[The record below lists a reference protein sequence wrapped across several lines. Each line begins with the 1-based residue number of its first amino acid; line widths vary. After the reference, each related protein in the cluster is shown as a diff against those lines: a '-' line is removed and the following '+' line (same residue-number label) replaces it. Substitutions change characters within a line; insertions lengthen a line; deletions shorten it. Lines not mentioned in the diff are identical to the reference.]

1 MTRRTWAVAILGAWA
16 ASLGWLVKREFFR
29 PTGTRLAEAALSV
42 PPGAVYYRLDVAG
55 QQVGFASS
63 TIDTQPTSIGVTDI
77 LVLRIPALGV
87 MHRTAAMSR
96 ATLSRTLRLERVDAR
111 FDGDLGRF
119 AARSLVAGDTLLTVT
134 LLAGPDSET
143 THVPLARPI
152 VLPTLLPL
160 RLAFGGELKRGKTY
174 ASVVFDP
181 ILLAER
187 PVTVL
192 VAAES
197 TLVVADSAAYDSTA
211 LAWVPAHFDTV
222 RAFRIEQREGEGEGE
237 RGMTTR
243 AWIDAQGHI
252 VRAEN
257 AVGFV
262 MERTAFELAYTNFR
276 HRDTTHV
283 IRASAAPAPGDVVAT
298 TVLAARALLPRD
310 TVTLFRMRLRGVGPG
325 TLDLGGGRQEL
336 SGDTLVI
343 RRETRAALAARY
355 RLPARDSSLA
365 RWLAPAPLIQS
376 ADPRLQAQ
384 ARLIIGREQDPARA
398 ARRLAEWL
406 RAHVERRSTAAV
418 PSAVRVLETR
428 VGDCNEHAV
437 LFVALARAAGLP
449 ARTVAGLVPVNGR
462 FYYHAWAEVYLG
474 DWVAV
479 DPMLDEFPA
488 GAAHVRFS
496 IGGLARQAE
505 LVRLIGRIKL
515 EVL

>member
-63 TIDTQPTSIGVTDI
+63 TIDTQTTAIGVTDI

-87 MHRTAAMSR
+87 LHRTAAMSR

-119 AARSLVAGDTLLTVT
+119 ATRSLVAGDTLLTVT

-174 ASVVFDP
+174 SSVVFDP

-197 TLVVADSAAYDSTA
+197 TLVVADSAGYDSTA

-222 RAFRIEQREGEGEGE
+222 RAFRIEQREGEG
-237 RGMTTR
+237 GMTTR

-276 HRDTTHV
+276 HRDTTRL
-283 IRASAAPAPGDVVAT
+283 IRASAAPGPGDVVAT
-298 TVLAARALLPRD
+298 TVLAARALLPPD
-310 TVTLFRMRLRGVGPG
+310 TVSLFRVLLRGVGPG
-325 TLDLGGGRQEL
+325 ALDLGGGRQEL

-343 RRETRAALAARY
+343 RRQTPAALAARY

-365 RWLAPAPLIQS
+365 RWLATAPLIQS
-376 ADPRLQAQ
+376 DDPRLQAQ

-398 ARRLAEWL
+398 ARRLAEWV

-418 PSAVRVLETR
+418 PSAVQVLETR

-449 ARTVAGLVPVNGR
+449 ARTVAGLVPVGGR

-496 IGGLARQAE
+496 IGGLARHAE
-505 LVRLIGRIKL
+505 LVRLIGRIKV

>member
-1 MTRRTWAVAILGAWA
+1 VTRRTWAVAILGAWA
-16 ASLGWLVKREFFR
+16 VSIGWLVKREFFR
-29 PTGTRLAEAALSV
+29 PTGTRLAQAALSV

-63 TIDTQPTSIGVTDI
+63 TIDTQATSIRVTDI
-77 LVLRIPALGV
+77 LILRIPALGV
-87 MHRTAAMSR
+87 LHRTAAMSR

-143 THVPLARPI
+143 THVPLAHPI

-197 TLVVADSAAYDSTA
+197 TLVVTDSAAYDSTA

-222 RAFRIEQREGEGEGE
+222 RAFRIEQRED
-237 RGMTTR
+237 GMTTR

-262 MERTAFELAYTNFR
+262 MERTAFEIAYTNFR
-276 HRDTTHV
+276 HQDTTHL
-283 IRASAAPAPGDVVAT
+283 IRASAAPGPGEVVAT

-310 TVTLFRMRLRGVGPG
+310 TASLVRLRLSGVAPG
-325 TLDLGGGRQEL
+325 MLDLGGGRQEL
-336 SGDTLVI
+336 RGDTLVI
-343 RRETRAALAARY
+343 RRETPAALAARY
-355 RLPARDSSLA
+355 GLPARDSTLA
-365 RWLAPAPLIQS
+365 RWLAPTPLIQS
-376 ADPRLQAQ
+376 DDPRLQAQ
-384 ARLIIGREQDPARA
+384 ARLVVGPEEDPARA
-398 ARRLAEWL
+398 ARLLATWVRGHVAR
-406 RAHVERRSTAAV
+406 RATAAV

-449 ARTVAGLVPVNGR
+449 ARTVAGLLQVDGR

-488 GAAHVRFS
+488 GAARVRFT

>member
-1 MTRRTWAVAILGAWA
+1 MTRRSWAVAILGAWA

-63 TIDTQPTSIGVTDI
+63 TIDTQTTSIGVTDI
-77 LVLRIPALGV
+77 LVLSIPALGV
-87 MHRTAAMSR
+87 LHRTAAMSR

-119 AARSLVAGDTLLTVT
+119 ATRSLVAGDTLLTVT

-174 ASVVFDP
+174 SSVVFDP

-197 TLVVADSAAYDSTA
+197 TLVVADSAGYDSTT

-222 RAFRIEQREGEGEGE
+222 RAFRIEQHEG
-237 RGMTTR
+237 GMTTR

-276 HRDTTHV
+276 YRDTTRLM
-283 IRASAAPAPGDVVAT
+283 RASAAPKPGDVVAT
-298 TVLAARALLPRD
+298 TVLAARARLPRD
-310 TVTLFRMRLRGVGPG
+310 TVSVFRVRLRGGVAGARRHTQCRAGAQGARRGLQRARGAVRRAGAGSRRAGAHRGRPRARG
-325 TLDLGGGRQEL
+325 WTLLLSRLGRGIPRRLGR
-336 SGDTLVI
+336 
-343 RRETRAALAARY
+343 RRPDAGRV
-355 RLPARDSSLA
+355 P
-365 RWLAPAPLIQS
+365 RWRGAPAGQY
-376 ADPRLQAQ
+376 
-384 ARLIIGREQDPARA
+384 
-398 ARRLAEWL
+398 RR
-406 RAHVERRSTAAV
+406 
-418 PSAVRVLETR
+418 
-428 VGDCNEHAV
+428 G
-437 LFVALARAAGLP
+437 
-449 ARTVAGLVPVNGR
+449 
-462 FYYHAWAEVYLG
+462 
-474 DWVAV
+474 
-479 DPMLDEFPA
+479 
-488 GAAHVRFS
+488 
-496 IGGLARQAE
+496 
-505 LVRLIGRIKL
+505 
-515 EVL
+515 